1 MPLIPSEKPGK
12 FSTSEVVVSYPP
24 GATPFAIQPSKRIGF
39 NSARDAYMVAVWAAG
54 PLPMMH
60 TFVLRVWR
68 SSTAG
73 VEELV
78 AVEEDA
84 LLGVEVE
91 VATTTAEV
99 EANRTNFNLLLN
111 KFKSLFF
118 RQ

>member
-1 MPLIPSEKPGK
+1 M
-12 FSTSEVVVSYPP
+12 
-24 GATPFAIQPSKRIGF
+24 A
-39 NSARDAYMVAVWAAG
+39 AVWAAG
-54 PLPMMH
+54 PFPMMH
-60 TFVLRVWR
+60 TFVLRVWG

-84 LLGVEVE
+84 LLGAKVE

-99 EANRTNFNLLLN
+99 EANRTNFNPLLN
-111 KFKSLFF
+111 RFKSLFF

>member
-1 MPLIPSEKPGK
+1 M
-12 FSTSEVVVSYPP
+12 
-24 GATPFAIQPSKRIGF
+24 A
-39 NSARDAYMVAVWAAG
+39 AVWAAG

-60 TFVLRVWR
+60 TFILRVWR

-78 AVEEDA
+78 AAEEDA
-84 LLGVEVE
+84 LLRAEVE

-99 EANRTNFNLLLN
+99 EANQTNFNLLLN
-111 KFKSLFF
+111 RFKSLFF

>member
-1 MPLIPSEKPGK
+1 MPLIPSRKPRK

-39 NSARDAYMVAVWAAG
+39 NSAWDAYMAAVWAAG

-68 SSTAG
+68 TSTIG

-78 AVEEDA
+78 AAEEDA
-84 LLGVEVE
+84 LLGAEVE
-91 VATTTAEV
+91 VATTTAEM
-99 EANRTNFNLLLN
+99 EANRTNFNPFLN
-111 KFKSLFF
+111 RFKSLLF